1 MRKVD
6 SKEFKKAMINV
17 DVDSFAQLAKMTEIH
32 CTTLSNVVNNEQKP
46 SYDTIAQLA
55 DTFHLTYEEI
65 GRIFFSQELAQT
77 QV

>member
-17 DVDSFAQLAKMTEIH
+17 DINSFAQLADITEIH
-32 CTTLSNVVNNEQKP
+32 CTTLSNVAKNEQKP
-46 SYDTIAQLA
+46 SYDTVAQLA

-65 GRIFFSQELAQT
+65 GRIFFSQGLA
-77 QV
+77 